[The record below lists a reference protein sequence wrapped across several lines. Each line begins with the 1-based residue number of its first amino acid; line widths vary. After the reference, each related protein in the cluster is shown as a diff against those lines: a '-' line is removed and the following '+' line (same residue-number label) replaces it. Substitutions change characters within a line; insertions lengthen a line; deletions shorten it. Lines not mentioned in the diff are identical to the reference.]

1 MPVILS
7 TLVFQ
12 GLHSP
17 KGMIEKVSQSSK
29 VSDTHVV

>member
-12 GLHSP
+12 GLHLL

-29 VSDTHVV
+29 CLTYM